1 MADKPVKTT
10 WKIGEVE
17 LPVKI
22 YQEWRRSARA
32 SLRRGGLIIRIPS
45 FLTGAQKE
53 AQMMNFRNWAHQ
65 QLQKNEHIAGQFQKK
80 SYKDGDELKVG
91 NRHYI
96 IRILYTE
103 LANHHASLE
112 GNTIFLRLTRQDSP
126 EHTEKAIR
134 HLLSR
139 TIANDFLPEITSKVK
154 TLNEKHTRRPI
165 KKVSLKYNHSNW
177 GSCSSKGNI
186 NLSTRLLFAPDDVIE
201 YVIKHELAHLVEAN
215 HSPRFWKVVSEMM
228 PDYKEKEKWLKVNGW
243 KCDF

>member
-1 MADKPVKTT
+1 MADKPFKTT

-32 SLRRGGLIIRIPS
+32 SLRQGGLIIRIPS

-53 AQMMNFRNWAHQ
+53 AQMMNFRNWAQQ
-65 QLQKNEHIAGQFQKK
+65 QLHKNQHIAGQFQKRT
-80 SYKDGDELKVG
+80 YKDGDQLKVG
-91 NRHYI
+91 SRTYT
-96 IRILYTE
+96 IRIEETN
-103 LANHHASLE
+103 LASHHAAQE
-112 GNTIFLRLTRQDSP
+112 GDTILLRLTTKDSP
-126 EHTEKAIR
+126 DHAEKAIR

-139 TIANDFLPEITSKVK
+139 TIANDFLPAITEQVME
-154 TLNEKHTRRPI
+154 LNRKHVQKPI

-177 GSCSSKGNI
+177 GSCSTKGNI

-201 YVIKHELAHLVEAN
+201 YVIKHELAHLIEAN
-215 HSPRFWKVVSEMM
+215 HSDRFWKVVEDMM